1 MWITPLAHR
10 FVGLVVTALA
20 MTVAVTTTV
29 SAQQGA
35 MYELV
40 SSFQVAEGRPNGV
53 IQTRDGQFYGTTAG
67 GGAAAAPPLMPT
79 GTVFAMDAAGART
92 TLHTFYSCGS
102 FCATLSDGTPLS
114 NLFEGADG
122 NLN

>member
-10 FVGLVVTALA
+10 FVRLVVTALA

-35 MYELV
+35 TYEIV

-67 GGAAAAPPLMPT
+67 GGAAAP
-79 GTVFAMDAAGART
+79 R
-92 TLHTFYSCGS
+92 
-102 FCATLSDGTPLS
+102 
-114 NLFEGADG
+114 
-122 NLN
+122 